1 MNIPLPGFLKGNGA
15 RRRAG
20 GYGDNPG
27 KLPPLGHDGP
37 KTLMA
42 IMAHPDDIDFGSS
55 GSVARWCKEGWTVY
69 YVLVT
74 SGDKGTHDPSI
85 GPQELAAI
93 REEEQ
98 RAAARVLGVKDVIFL
113 GYPDGF
119 VYPTAELR
127 GEIVRLFRTYQPDV
141 VLTWEG
147 FRGSFNHND
156 HRNVGIAVRDA
167 VFPATRDRLYYP
179 EHTAE
184 GLAPEHRVNEML
196 LVGSDKPDYFVDVSD
211 YLEQKADAILSHAS
225 QVQSH
230 DRDELLKRMRQ
241 QGRRR
246 GGRGTVESF
255 RRVVISRSQRSIQ
268 AEEAAKRAAAEGQ
281 QATAQQQALP
291 TEEPVGAGT

>member
-1 MNIPLPGFLKGNGA
+1 MNLLCPASQEHTRP
-15 RRRAG
+15 G
-20 GYGDNPG
+20 GYGDSPG
-27 KLPPLGHDGP
+27 KLPPLGHDGA

-55 GSVARWCKEGWTVY
+55 GSVAKWCAEGWTVY

-74 SGDKGTHDPSI
+74 SGDKGTHDPAI
-85 GPQELAAI
+85 GPQQLAAI

-98 RAAARVLGVKDVIFL
+98 RAAARVLGVREVFFL
-113 GYPDGF
+113 GYPDGWAA
-119 VYPTAELR
+119 THELR
-127 GEIVRLFRTYQPDV
+127 GEIVRLFRTCKPDV
-141 VLTWEG
+141 VLTWDG
-147 FRGSFNHND
+147 FRTGFNHVD

-167 VFPATRDRLYYP
+167 VFPATRDHLYYP
-179 EHTAE
+179 EHGAQ

-230 DRDELLKRMRQ
+230 DRDELLKRMRA

-255 RRVVISRSQRSIQ
+255 RRVVLRQSQRSRQ
-268 AEEAAKRAAAEGQ
+268 AEEATKAATSQNGAQ
-281 QATAQQQALP
+281 AQQPLP
-291 TEEPVGAGT
+291 EASDAQDIPVGAKT